1 MAFLKTRKGIICIVL
16 AAVLLVICGVG
27 TALGVWYYN
36 VPKFQDV
43 TVELGTKSVSLSQFM
58 TKHAISSQVGFP
70 EGMPN
75 IDVGKVGTQNLT
87 LSHFGKVETVTLT
100 VTDTTPPQATFVEK
114 RTEFINY
121 EPKVTDFVSDITDL
135 SETKA
140 YFAKEPALNTDY
152 SDVIVQVIVEDA
164 YGNKTVGESTI
175 SFVWLR
181 DQFALEL
188 GDTLKKE
195 DILFDVEQDGEFIS
209 QTEIDA
215 INASGIGTYTLKSL
229 NEERPA
235 ACTVTVQDTTGPVI
249 KLRDVTIYVDQKT
262 TLQRFIKSAEDI
274 SGDVKTRLV
283 TELKFGTAGNQ
294 KVTVEAEDVFGN
306 VTRAEATLKII
317 KNTIPPTIKGLKAM
331 SVKRGSN
338 PDFLKGVTAED
349 DRDGVCKVTVNTD
362 KVNLSKAG
370 TYYAVYTAKDKAG
383 NVRTAKRKITV
394 LHNADDTRDLVK
406 ALAAKLS
413 SDPLELALY
422 VRKNIK
428 YNHSW
433 GGDDPIWYG
442 LKNKKGNC
450 YVHALILRA
459 LYREKGISCKLI
471 WVKDKSHYWLLVRV
485 GGGWKHIDPTPGTK
499 HPSYMM
505 NDTQRYQNLQGRDWD
520 RSKWPVCN

>member
-1 MAFLKTRKGIICIVL
+1 
-16 AAVLLVICGVG
+16 
-27 TALGVWYYN
+27 
-36 VPKFQDV
+36 
-43 TVELGTKSVSLSQFM
+43 
-58 TKHAISSQVGFP
+58 
-70 EGMPN
+70 
-75 IDVGKVGTQNLT
+75 
-87 LSHFGKVETVTLT
+87 
-100 VTDTTPPQATFVEK
+100 
-114 RTEFINY
+114 
-121 EPKVTDFVSDITDL
+121 
-135 SETKA
+135 
-140 YFAKEPALNTDY
+140 
-152 SDVIVQVIVEDA
+152 
-164 YGNKTVGESTI
+164 
-175 SFVWLR
+175 
-181 DQFALEL
+181 
-188 GDTLKKE
+188 
-195 DILFDVEQDGEFIS
+195 
-209 QTEIDA
+209 
-215 INASGIGTYTLKSL
+215 
-229 NEERPA
+229 
-235 ACTVTVQDTTGPVI
+235 
-249 KLRDVTIYVDQKT
+249 
-262 TLQRFIKSAEDI
+262 
-274 SGDVKTRLV
+274 
-283 TELKFGTAGNQ
+283 
-294 KVTVEAEDVFGN
+294 
-306 VTRAEATLKII
+306 
-317 KNTIPPTIKGLKAM
+317 M